1 MKNENVHIELIE
13 KYLEGQ
19 ISKKD
24 KKNFED
30 RLRSDSAFK
39 SLFEDVRGLI
49 KGIRYAAHN
58 NLLYKLKETEKSL
71 SPVQRFQKPKTVRF
85 KRFKYAVAVA
95 ATIVLLLGSI
105 FAIIISRS
113 QTGKEDYFMK
123 YYAPYPNIIH
133 PVQRAEETQMTREEL
148 AYYYYESEQY
158 DKALELFLELQEETD
173 NSESTRF
180 YLANIYMAMG
190 NYDDAIENFTIL
202 LNDSVLFEN
211 QTRWYLGLC
220 YLEDGDLEAAGEQ
233 LEAITETENSYKD
246 KAEELLNKIKKQ
258 K

>member
-1 MKNENVHIELIE
+1 MKNETIHIELIE
-13 KYLEGQ
+13 KYLEGR

-30 RLRSDSAFK
+30 RLCSDSAFK
-39 SLFEDVRGLI
+39 SLVEDVRGLI
-49 KGIRYAAHN
+49 EGIRYAAHN
-58 NLLYKLKETEKSL
+58 DLLNELKKTEKSL
-71 SPVQRFQKPKTVRF
+71 SPVQTLHKPKTVGFR
-85 KRFKYAVAVA
+85 RFKYAVAVA

-105 FAIIISRS
+105 FTIIISRS

-123 YYAPYPNIIH
+123 YYTPYPNIIH
-133 PVQRAEETQMTREEL
+133 PVQRAEEEQMTKEEL

-158 DKALELFLELQEETD
+158 NKALELFLELQEETGD
-173 NSESTRF
+173 SESTRF

-220 YLEDGDLEAAGEQ
+220 YLEDGNLKAAEEQ
-233 LEAITETENSYKD
+233 LERITETENSYKD
-246 KAEELLNKIKKQ
+246 KAEELLSKIKK
-258 K
+258 